1 MPGSDDS
8 FISLR
13 GISKHFGSVRAV
25 DDVSFD
31 IRRGEFFS
39 LLGPSGC
46 GKTTLLRMLAGFE
59 VPTTGEMFIDG
70 QPMSAVP
77 PNERPTNMV
86 FQSYAIFPHL
96 TVAENIAYGLRK
108 KGLSKAEMASTVE
121 NALEMIKLSGYGDR
135 GAHQLS
141 GGQRQRVALARA
153 LVCRPKVLL
162 LDEPLGALDKKL
174 REEMQIEL
182 RALQRSVGIT
192 FVFVTHDQEEALTL
206 SDRIAVMS
214 KGRALQID
222 NSTRLYEAPNC
233 RAVADFIGSMNFFD
247 GAVTRIEN
255 GHALV
260 DVGSA
265 EDLRVPVGE
274 AQVGPGAPVTV
285 AVRPEKVHLEWT
297 SPAGAGA
304 VSAIAGHVSAE
315 AYFGDRSHYFV
326 EVPGLDRRIAVA
338 LQNAQRS
345 LDNTEARGRQ
355 VWLTWATDSAV
366 LLPREDE

>member
-1 MPGSDDS
+1 MASSDDT

-13 GISKHFGSVRAV
+13 GISKHFGAVRAV

-31 IRRGEFFS
+31 IRRAEFFS

-59 VPTTGEMFIDG
+59 FPTQGEIFIDG
-70 QPMSAVP
+70 QPMSSVP

-96 TVAENIAYGLRK
+96 TVAENIGYGLRK
-108 KGLSKAEMASTVE
+108 KGLSKQEIADTV
-121 NALEMIKLSGYGDR
+121 NQALERIKLAGYGSR

-182 RALQRSVGIT
+182 RQLQRSVGIT

-214 KGRALQID
+214 KGKALQID
-222 NSTRLYEAPNC
+222 NATRLYEAPNC
-233 RAVADFIGSMNFFD
+233 REVADFIGSMNFFD
-247 GAVTRIEN
+247 GAIKGIDN
-255 GHALV
+255 GHAIV

-265 EDLRVPVGE
+265 GSLRVPMGE
-274 AQVGPGAPVTV
+274 QRLEPGAAVTV
-285 AVRPEKVHLEWT
+285 AVRPEKVQIAWQ
-297 SPAGAGA
+297 PCQAANA
-304 VSAIAGHVSAE
+304 VIGRVDAE
-315 AYFGDRSHYFV
+315 AYFGDRSHYYV
-326 EVPGLDRRIAVA
+326 EVAGLTRRVAVA

-345 LDNTEARGRQ
+345 LDNAETRGRQ
-355 VWLTWATDSAV
+355 VWLTWPTESAV
-366 LLPREDE
+366 LLPRE

>member
-1 MPGSDDS
+1 MASNDDTY
-8 FISLR
+8 ISLR
-13 GISKHFGSVRAV
+13 GISKHFGPVHAV
-25 DDVSFD
+25 DDVSLD

-59 VPTTGEMFIDG
+59 FPTIGEIFIDG
-70 QPMSAVP
+70 QPMSSVP

-96 TVAENIAYGLRK
+96 TVAENIGYGLRK
-108 KGLSKAEMASTVE
+108 KGLSKQDMAETV
-121 NALEMIKLSGYGDR
+121 NQALERIKLAGYGNR
-135 GAHQLS
+135 AAHQLS

-182 RALQRSVGIT
+182 RQLQRSVGIT

-214 KGRALQID
+214 KGKALQID
-222 NSTRLYEAPNC
+222 NATHLYEAPNC
-233 RAVADFIGSMNFFD
+233 REVADFIGSMNFFD
-247 GAVTRIEN
+247 GSIKGIDN
-255 GHALV
+255 GHAIV

-265 EDLRVPVGE
+265 GNLRVPMGE
-274 AQVGPGAPVTV
+274 QRVGPGAEVTV
-285 AVRPEKVHLEWT
+285 AVRPEKVHLEWQQ
-297 SPAGAGA
+297 PGQA
-304 VSAIAGHVSAE
+304 VNSIIGRVDAE
-315 AYFGDRSHYFV
+315 AYFGDRSHYYV
-326 EVPGLDRRIAVA
+326 EVPGVARRVAVA

-345 LDNTEARGRQ
+345 LDNAEARGRQ
-355 VWLTWATDSAV
+355 VWLTWPTESAV
-366 LLPREDE
+366 LLPRE